1 MTRLFLLLALLAL
14 PASVQAQPKPDPTPP
29 EDSLHRYKAVTDIII
44 DEVQVGAGVRG
55 PMGHFGLEKRRATFN
70 PLLRLRDDFD
80 QEMVE
85 SVLQIR

>member
-1 MTRLFLLLALLAL
+1 MTRLFLLILLLAL
-14 PASVQAQPKPDPTPP
+14 PATAPAQPAVDEPP
-29 EDSLHRYKAVTDIII
+29 LGDELHRYKKVTDIII
-44 DEVQVGAGVRG
+44 DEVQVGAGVKG